1 MNSPTESLRLV
12 SLVIFCVSLFLLGE
26 KWIEQQRGVETA
38 ATKELAGA
46 LNDVPTVSPAVQPA
60 VTATGGDAALT
71 PKPAES
77 RDSGS
82 AVAGTVVTVETDLLR
97 AEVSTV
103 GGEIR
108 RVELLQQKDTLDA
121 SRNFVLLEPGGRHT
135 YLAQNGLLG
144 GGLPNHKAV
153 FSASAEALKL
163 AEGQDAASLVLTHQ
177 DAATGARVTKTYR
190 FRRGQYVVDVMTE
203 VTGAPANVKPTG
215 YFQLVRDDVPP
226 AGDSRWVPTF
236 NGVAVYT
243 EKDKYQKVQFSD
255 IAKGKASH
263 VKTSVDGWIAMVQH
277 YFVSAWLPAAGDT
290 REFFTRSLGNG
301 LYAAGVIVP
310 MKAAG
315 GEGHWKLDVPLYVGP
330 QEQKN
335 MEALAPGL
343 QYTVD
348 YGWLTVIATPLFW
361 ALSSIQKWL
370 APNWGVAIILLT
382 IAIKAIFF
390 PLSAASYKSMAKMR
404 VLGPR
409 LQKLKEQFGDD
420 RQKLHQAMME
430 MYKTEKINPLGGCL
444 PIVVQIP
451 VFIALYW
458 VLLGS
463 VEMRHAPFILWIK
476 DLSSPDPFY
485 VLPVLMGLS
494 MIIQTRLNPEPPD
507 PIQAKVMKIMPVAF
521 SVFFFFFPAGLVL
534 YWVIN
539 NILSIGQQWYITRKL
554 EQAGLATKRR

>member
-1 MNSPTESLRLV
+1 MNSPMESLRLI
-12 SLVIFCVSLFLLGE
+12 SLVVFCVSLFLLGE
-26 KWIEQQRGVETA
+26 KWVEQYRGVETA
-38 ATKELAGA
+38 KTKELLSAVD
-46 LNDVPTVSPAVQPA
+46 DVPTASSSVQPA
-60 VTATGGDAALT
+60 VSAPGPNASAVPKVAESSEGAEPATAT
-71 PKPAES
+71 
-77 RDSGS
+77 
-82 AVAGTVVTVETDLLR
+82 VITVETDVLR

-121 SRNFVLLEPGGRHT
+121 SKNFVLLEPGGRHT
-135 YLAQNGLLG
+135 YLAQSGLLG
-144 GGLPNHKAV
+144 GNLPTHKAV
-153 FSASAEALKL
+153 FTASAQAVKL
-163 AEGQDAASLVLTHQ
+163 EDGQDAATLVLSYL
-177 DAATGARVTKTYR
+177 DASSGVKVTRTYR
-190 FRRGQYVVDVMTE
+190 FRRGQYVVEAMIDVE
-203 VTGAPANVKPTG
+203 GLDASVKPTG

-226 AGDSRWVPTF
+226 EGDSRWVPTF

-255 IAKGKASH
+255 IARGKASH
-263 VKTSVDGWIAMVQH
+263 VKTSGDGWIAMVQH

-290 REFFTRSLGNG
+290 REFFTRALGNG

-315 GEGHWKLDVPLYVGP
+315 GDGHWTLDVPLYVGP

-382 IAIKAIFF
+382 IAIKAVFF

-404 VLGPR
+404 ILGPR

-463 VEMRHAPFILWIK
+463 VEMRHAPFLLWIR

-534 YWVIN
+534 YWLIN

>member
-1 MNSPTESLRLV
+1 MESLRLV
-12 SLVIFCVSLFLLGE
+12 SVVVLCVSLFLLGE
-26 KWIEQQRGVETA
+26 KWVEQFKGAEN
-38 ATKELAGA
+38 TKVTDLASA
-46 LNDVPTVSPAVQPA
+46 VNDVPSASPSVQPA
-60 VTATGGDAALT
+60 LPTNGSKDAGGASS
-71 PKPAES
+71 PRPSAEA
-77 RDSGS
+77 GS
-82 AVAGTVVTVETDLLR
+82 PPSGTVITVETDLLR
-97 AEVSTV
+97 AEISTI

-108 RVELLQQKDTLDA
+108 RIELLQQKDTLDA

-144 GGLPNHKAV
+144 GDLPTHKAA
-153 FSASAEALKL
+153 FTASAEAVKL
-163 AEGQDAASLVLTHQ
+163 VDGQDVATVVLTQQ
-177 DAATGARVTKTYR
+177 DGTTGTRVVKTYR
-190 FRRGQYVVDVMTE
+190 FRRAQYVVDVMTE
-203 VTGAPANVKPTG
+203 VTNAPASIKPTG
-215 YFQLVRDDVPP
+215 YFQLVRDDIPP
-226 AGDSRWVPTF
+226 EGDSRWVPTF
-236 NGVAVYT
+236 NGVAVFT
-243 EKDKYQKVQFSD
+243 EKDKYQKIQFSD

-263 VKTSVDGWIAMVQH
+263 VKTSADGWVAMVQH
-277 YFVSAWLPAAGDT
+277 YFVAAWLPAAGDT
-290 REFFTRSLGNG
+290 REFFTRALGNG
-301 LYAAGVIVP
+301 LFAAGVIVP
-310 MKAAG
+310 MKAGAG
-315 GEGHWKLDVPLYVGP
+315 DGHWTLEVPLYVGP
-330 QEQKN
+330 QEQKK

-361 ALSSIQKWL
+361 ALASIQKLL

-463 VEMRHAPFILWIK
+463 VEMRHAPFVLWIK

-534 YWVIN
+534 YWLVN